1 MFRLQD
7 TLLVPT
13 VASLVS
19 EAEQKSFNNKVL
31 RSLGILD
38 TRTHLVGMYDTV
50 CELDDDVEHK
60 LFQEFIPY
68 LPRLMIP
75 RWKRL
80 LYEPKAGALD
90 SGVPVL

>member
-13 VASLVS
+13 VASIVP

-31 RSLGILD
+31 LSLGILD
-38 TRTHLVGMYDTV
+38 SRTHLVGMYDTV
-50 CELDDDVEHK
+50 CEMGDELEHQ

-90 SGVPVL
+90 PSMSL